1 MKSVLLII
9 SFFSTIL
16 LWGQQKAKPVEY
28 SPGIDSLQ
36 YWGKILTQGDNDIKK
51 YEANEHFK
59 QILIRDLSLAR
70 AWEYNFDTLKFLSV
84 QKPDKGDF
92 KIFTWSLLL
101 ERGRC
106 ESQGVIIKYSQSLKR
121 YKVIELADVKG
132 STESPEKE
140 TFKGGKWYGAL
151 YYKLITNKYK
161 GEVFYTL
168 LGWDGLN
175 EMSQV
180 KVIDILAFDSKDMP
194 VFGKMVFR
202 GMNKTAQKRVLFQYS
217 DESVMSLNYDKQGYT
232 VKNTK
237 VKPQKKP
244 KKPNNEDAL
253 KADKKVTTEK
263 RYTVNLIAFN
273 RLMPLR
279 PDLEGMYQFYS
290 PELNIVDG
298 FLFSE
303 GRWVFIKDIDA
314 RNHETTV
321 DRKIWR
327 PIQKGL
333 VASD

>member
-1 MKSVLLII
+1 MKSLPFVIFLFSAMLL
-9 SFFSTIL
+9 L
-16 LWGQQKAKPVEY
+16 GQQKSKPVVLN
-28 SPGIDSLQ
+28 PGLDSLI
-36 YWGKILTQGDNDIKK
+36 YWGKIITQGDNDIRK
-51 YEANEHFK
+51 YEANEHFRK
-59 QILIRDLSLAR
+59 ILIRDLSLAQ

-84 QKPDKGDF
+84 QKPEKGDF

-106 ESQGVIIKYSQSLKR
+106 ESQGIILKYSSTHKR
-121 YKVIELADVKG
+121 YKVIELTDVKG
-132 STESPEKE
+132 SVESPEKE
-140 TFKGGKWYGAL
+140 TFKGGRWYGAL
-151 YYKLITNKYK
+151 YYKMITNKYK
-161 GEVFYTL
+161 GETFYTL
-168 LGWDGLN
+168 LGWDGMN

-180 KVIDILAFDSKDMP
+180 KVIDVLTFDSKDMP

-217 DESVMSLNYDKQGYT
+217 DESVMALNYEKQGYII
-232 VKNTK
+232 KNTK
-237 VKPQKKP
+237 VKSSKKP
-244 KKPNNEDAL
+244 KKPNNEEAL

-314 RNHETTV
+314 RNRETTV
-321 DRKIWR
+321 DRKVWR

-333 VASD
+333 VAEE